1 LLGPPWGF
9 LVAYFF
15 DWLWSKGLT
24 KETARLRNLHE
35 LTLYAYFNRDAK
47 VKPRYDAHGK
57 MVGIIVE
64 AAGNAAGG
72 AQISIMW
79 GNFHPK
85 EDKSW
90 AIENVSQVA
99 FSKVSLIFRYRHR

>member
-1 LLGPPWGF
+1 MDVTDKDIILMLAGTAMGF

-72 AQISIMW
+72 HKFRLCGEIFIRRRINHGRSRTS
-79 GNFHPK
+79 PK
-85 EDKSW
+85 
-90 AIENVSQVA
+90 
-99 FSKVSLIFRYRHR
+99 